1 MARSH
6 VSAHFDAI
14 AVGEADVEHR
24 DVRPGGRDPG
34 DRFLGGAGFAD
45 DLEIPGGFEE
55 LPQTAADDLVVV
67 EEKNAHSVAQE
78 VLS

>member
-6 VSAHFDAI
+6 VSAHLDAV
-14 AVGEADVEHR
+14 AVGQADVEHR

-34 DRFLGGAGFAD
+34 DRFLGRAGFAD
-45 DLEIPGGFEE
+45 DLEIPGGLEE
-55 LPQTAADDLVVV
+55 LLQAAADDLVVV
-67 EEKNAHSVAQE
+67 QEKNPHTVAQE